1 MTQEHLEEELVENSA
16 RASRLLRVMS
26 NEKRLIILCNLV
38 KGELSVQQLQERT
51 GFGQSTVSQQLA
63 ALRAERIV
71 TFRREAQSVY
81 YGLASNEA
89 EKVLETLYGLYC
101 AKPE

>member
-1 MTQEHLEEELVENSA
+1 MQTGDVEEELIANSA
-16 RASRLLRVMS
+16 KASRLLRVMS

-63 ALRAERIV
+63 TLRAEKLV
-71 TFRREAQSVY
+71 THRREAQSVF
-81 YGLASNEA
+81 YGLASEEA
-89 EKVLETLYGLYC
+89 GKVLETLYGLYC
-101 AKPE
+101 DRAP

>member
-1 MTQEHLEEELVENSA
+1 MEQEDLLENSA
-16 RASRLLRVMS
+16 KASRLLRVMS

-63 ALRAERIV
+63 TLRAERIV
-71 TFRREAQSVY
+71 TYRREAQSVF
-81 YGLASNEA
+81 YGLNSEEA
-89 EKVLETLYGLYC
+89 GKILETLYGIYC
-101 AKPE
+101 DEPE

>member
-1 MTQEHLEEELVENSA
+1 MEQEELVENSA
-16 RASRLLRVMS
+16 KASRLLRVMS

-63 ALRAERIV
+63 TLRAERIV
-71 TFRREAQSVY
+71 SHRREAQSVF
-81 YGLASNEA
+81 YGLNSEEA
-89 EKVLETLYGLYC
+89 GQILQTLYGIFC
-101 AKPE
+101 ADKE